1 MNLFFVIIVFLA
13 FFVFGLFNF
22 KKFLKKQTFYKNLLD
37 FLGVLKTEIGFF
49 KNDINLILEKTNYA
63 FEFENLLKTF
73 KKDKELKTFEANFL
87 KESEKSEITSFFSKL
102 GRADVWS
109 QSKDIEAFEKMIETK
124 ICELK
129 NVHAKKAKMQ
139 FSLTIML
146 GLLVVVLII

>member
-13 FFVFGLFNF
+13 FFVFGFFNF
-22 KKFLKKQTFYKNLLD
+22 KKFLKKKTFYKNLLD

-87 KESEKSEITSFFSKL
+87 KESEKSEITSFFNKL
-102 GRADVWS
+102 GRSDVWS
-109 QSKDIEAFEKMIETK
+109 Q
-124 ICELK
+124 
-129 NVHAKKAKMQ
+129 
-139 FSLTIML
+139 
-146 GLLVVVLII
+146 